1 MSRSIDPMDWQN
13 RDQRLS
19 ATPVIIVSMSLQ
31 PAIPRQFGLHQSP
44 PPLRQ
49 LPPMLRKV
57 AVGVNHHLMR
67 GGEFS
72 TGDLG
77 NFHPALTIDALS
89 LIHISEPTRLGMIS
103 YAVFCLKKKK

>member
-1 MSRSIDPMDWQN
+1 MGRSIDSMNWQN

-19 ATPVIIVSMSLQ
+19 VTPVIIASMSLR
-31 PAIPRQFGLHQSP
+31 PAIARQVGLHQSP

-49 LPPMLRKV
+49 QLPMLRKV
-57 AVGVNHHLMR
+57 VVGVNHHLMG

-77 NFHPALTIDALS
+77 NFHPALTRWD
-89 LIHISEPTRLGMIS
+89 
-103 YAVFCLKKKK
+103 